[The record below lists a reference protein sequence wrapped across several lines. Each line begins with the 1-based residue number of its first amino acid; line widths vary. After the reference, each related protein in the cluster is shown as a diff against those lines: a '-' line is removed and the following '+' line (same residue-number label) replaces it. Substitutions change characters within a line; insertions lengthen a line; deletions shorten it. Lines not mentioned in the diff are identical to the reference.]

1 MILSVGRLDE
11 HKGHSDLIRAFA
23 KVRQTY
29 RDWRLV
35 IVGDGSLRQNL
46 EVLCGEL
53 NLRDSVDFA
62 GVSSNVE
69 AWMESAGIF
78 VLSSRSEGFPNVL
91 IEAMAMGAPVIS
103 ADCLHGPSEIITD
116 NKDGRLVPVGDFE
129 QLASAISDLI
139 DSPALREQLSSRARM
154 VRIRYD
160 QDKIM
165 ALWENILFGLPRR
178 AQQTS

>member
-1 MILSVGRLDE
+1 
-11 HKGHSDLIRAFA
+11 
-23 KVRQTY
+23 
-29 RDWRLV
+29 
-35 IVGDGSLRQNL
+35 
-46 EVLCGEL
+46 
-53 NLRDSVDFA
+53 
-62 GVSSNVE
+62 
-69 AWMESAGIF
+69 
-78 VLSSRSEGFPNVL
+78 
-91 IEAMAMGAPVIS
+91 MAMGAPVIS